1 MRYVYLISS
10 LIIYMITFEVFPQG
24 AFLLPE
30 GKNHIKIKA
39 DVVNNLMIIPVQVN
53 GVELSLL
60 LDTGV
65 RSTILFNAEADY
77 PLELN
82 NQSTVWLRGAG
93 DGEPTKA
100 IKSTQNII
108 NVGEAAAINQTI
120 YYVSDSA
127 QNFSPRLGFPVHGI
141 IGYALLKDLAVELNY
156 QKSYV
161 KLYEP
166 EVFRSKKFRSCT
178 ELVFELN
185 KGKPYLNIGL
195 SQNDTDFQAKLLLD
209 SGSGDALWL
218 FENTHEDIRVSENS
232 FKDHLGLGL
241 NGEVTGHRSRIAQLT
256 LGDFNLK
263 KVNVAYPD
271 ELSLAYLNGVDYR
284 NGSIGAEVLRRF
296 TVYLDYSAKKMFLRK
311 NRYFDEP
318 FRYNRSGLVVEH
330 SGFELVAD
338 IDYSISKTSGNATE
352 NNATKTI
359 FLETNMVQFP
369 QLQLKPNYEIA
380 AIRDDSPGAEAG
392 LAVGDKLVKIN
403 GRDVRNLELDD
414 ITKHFFK
421 EEGAVLRLKVERNG
435 MVFNRKLRLK
445 KLIKDQ

>member
-1 MRYVYLISS
+1 M
-10 LIIYMITFEVFPQG
+10 
-24 AFLLPE
+24 
-30 GKNHIKIKA
+30 
-39 DVVNNLMIIPVQVN
+39 
-53 GVELSLL
+53 
-60 LDTGV
+60 
-65 RSTILFNAEADY
+65 
-77 PLELN
+77 
-82 NQSTVWLRGAG
+82 
-93 DGEPTKA
+93 
-100 IKSTQNII
+100 
-108 NVGEAAAINQTI
+108 
-120 YYVSDSA
+120 
-127 QNFSPRLGFPVHGI
+127 
-141 IGYALLKDLAVELNY
+141 
-156 QKSYV
+156 
-161 KLYEP
+161 
-166 EVFRSKKFRSCT
+166 
-178 ELVFELN
+178 
-185 KGKPYLNIGL
+185 
-195 SQNDTDFQAKLLLD
+195 
-209 SGSGDALWL
+209 
-218 FENTHEDIRVSENS
+218 
-232 FKDHLGLGL
+232 
-241 NGEVTGHRSRIAQLT
+241 
-256 LGDFNLK
+256 
-263 KVNVAYPD
+263 NVAYPD

-445 KLIKDQ
+445 KLIEDQ